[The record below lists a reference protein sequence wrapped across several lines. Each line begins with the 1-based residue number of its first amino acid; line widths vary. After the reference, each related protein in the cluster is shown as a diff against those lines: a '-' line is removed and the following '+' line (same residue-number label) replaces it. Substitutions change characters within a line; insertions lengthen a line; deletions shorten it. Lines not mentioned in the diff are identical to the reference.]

1 MWRPVYGA
9 APARLV
15 AAPGGIVAHR
25 PDGGPHIRLRRVT
38 PTDLAALIR
47 AAATDVLTGR
57 GLGTD
62 ALPVEID
69 IARPRN
75 PAHGDYATSV
85 ALRTANQLGV
95 APRQL
100 AGWLVEDLGGRAGI
114 ATAEVAGPGFVNV
127 RLAAVELGALV
138 DAVLTGGARYGL
150 GTDGALVAG
159 LRARVT
165 ALAEAGPATRI
176 RTRPGTMITM
186 AELVGAVGEPAARYA
201 LARTGAPALDTELD
215 VLAAPT
221 ERNPAHRVRFA
232 HARLCALARHAAD
245 LDITPGRHHELLDHP
260 TEGELIRTLG
270 EYPDVVRAAAQRGEP
285 PRVVRYLE
293 TMSTAYDR
301 CDDTCRVLPMGDEPI
316 TELHRARLALASATR
331 QVLANGLALV
341 GVSAPERM

>member
-1 MWRPVYGA
+1 
-9 APARLV
+9 
-15 AAPGGIVAHR
+15 
-25 PDGGPHIRLRRVT
+25 VT

-75 PAHGDYATSV
+75 PAHGEYATSV
-85 ALRTANQLGV
+85 ALRTAKRLGV

-100 AGWLVEDLGGRAGI
+100 AGWLVDDLGGRAGI
-114 ATAEVAGPGFVNV
+114 ATAEVAGPGFVNL
-127 RLAAVELGALV
+127 R
-138 DAVLTGGARYGL
+138 
-150 GTDGALVAG
+150 LVAG
-159 LRARVT
+159 ERGTPITEVLAAGSGYGTGEGSARLRAGF
-165 ALAEAGPATRI
+165 AELAEAGPATRI
-176 RTRPGTMITM
+176 RTATGTMITM
-186 AELVGAVGEPAARYA
+186 AELVGAVGGATARYA
-201 LARTGAPALDTELD
+201 LARTATLALDVDLD
-215 VLAAPT
+215 VLAGAT

-245 LDITPGRHHELLDHP
+245 LGISHGQRYDLLEHP

-285 PRVVRYLE
+285 PRVARYLE

-301 CDDTCRVLPMGDEPI
+301 CDDTCRVLPLGDEPI

-331 QVLANGLALV
+331 QVLANGLDLV

>member
-1 MWRPVYGA
+1 M
-9 APARLV
+9 
-15 AAPGGIVAHR
+15 
-25 PDGGPHIRLRRVT
+25 T

-85 ALRTANQLGV
+85 ALRTAKRLGV

-100 AGWLVEDLGGRAGI
+100 AGWLVDDLGARAGI
-114 ATAEVAGPGFVNV
+114 ATAEVAGPGFVNL
-127 RLAAVELGALV
+127 RLAAVERGTLV
-138 DAVLTGGARYGL
+138 GAVLAAGPRYGTGAGPSADPGAEL
-150 GTDGALVAG
+150 GTELGTEPASAPVER
-159 LRARVT
+159 LRARVA

-176 RTRPGTMITM
+176 RTRTGTMITM
-186 AELVGAVGEPAARYA
+186 SELVAAVGEPVARYA
-201 LARTGAPALDTELD
+201 LARTGAHTLDVDLD
-215 VLAAPT
+215 VLVGES
-221 ERNPAHRVRFA
+221 ERNPAHRVRLA
-232 HARLCALARHAAD
+232 HARLCALARQSAD
-245 LDITPGRHHELLDHP
+245 LGLTAGQRYDLLEHP
-260 TEGELIRTLG
+260 REGELIRTLG

-285 PRVVRYLE
+285 PRVARYLE

-301 CDDTCRVLPMGDEPI
+301 CDNTCRVLPMGDEPI

-331 QVLANGLALV
+331 RVLANGLDLV

>member
-1 MWRPVYGA
+1 M
-9 APARLV
+9 
-15 AAPGGIVAHR
+15 
-25 PDGGPHIRLRRVT
+25 T
-38 PTDLAALIR
+38 PTDLAALVR

-75 PAHGDYATSV
+75 PEHGDYATSV
-85 ALRTANQLGV
+85 ALRTAKRLGV

-100 AGWLVEDLGGRAGI
+100 AGWLVDDLGGRAGI
-114 ATAEVAGPGFVNV
+114 ATAEVAGPGFVNL
-127 RLAAVELGALV
+127 RLAAVERGTVVDDVLAAGSRYGMDPGSVHARVNALV
-138 DAVLTGGARYGL
+138 EAAR
-150 GTDGALVAG
+150 
-159 LRARVT
+159 
-165 ALAEAGPATRI
+165 ATRI
-176 RTRPGTMITM
+176 RTRTGTMITM
-186 AELVGAVGEPAARYA
+186 VELVAAVGEPAARYA
-201 LARTGAPALDTELD
+201 LARTGAQALGPALDTDMD

-221 ERNPAHRVRFA
+221 ERNPAYRVRFT

-245 LDITPGRHHELLDHP
+245 LGITLGRHYELLEHP

-301 CDDTCRVLPMGDEPI
+301 CDDTCRVLPLGDEPI
-316 TELHRARLALASATR
+316 TELHRARLALASASR
-331 QVLANGLALV
+331 QVLANGLDLV
-341 GVSAPERM
+341 GVSAPERL

>member
-1 MWRPVYGA
+1 MCRPVYGA
-9 APARLV
+9 APTHLV

-25 PDGGPHIRLRRVT
+25 PVGGPHIRLRRVT

-85 ALRTANQLGV
+85 ALRTAKRLGV

-100 AGWLVEDLGGRAGI
+100 AGWLVDDLGGRAGI

-127 RLAAVELGALV
+127 RLAAVERGALV
-138 DAVLTGGARYGL
+138 DAVLAAGPRYGE
-150 GTDGALVAG
+150 TTESDAL
-159 LRARVT
+159 T
-165 ALAEAGPATRI
+165 ALTQAGPATRI
-176 RTRPGTMITM
+176 RTTAGTMITM

-201 LARTGAPALDTELD
+201 LARTGAPALDTDLD

-245 LDITPGRHHELLDHP
+245 LGITPGRHYELLDHP

-285 PRVVRYLE
+285 PRVARYLE

-301 CDDTCRVLPMGDEPI
+301 CDDTCRVLPLGDEPI

-331 QVLANGLALV
+331 QVLANGLDLV

>member
-9 APARLV
+9 APAGPV

-25 PDGGPHIRLRRVT
+25 PVGWAHIRLRCVT

-85 ALRTANQLGV
+85 ALRTAKRLGV

-100 AGWLVEDLGGRAGI
+100 AGWLVDDLGGRAGI

-127 RLAAVELGALV
+127 RLAAMERGALV
-138 DAVLTGGARYGL
+138 DAVLAAGPRYGE
-150 GTDGALVAG
+150 TTESA
-159 LRARVT
+159 
-165 ALAEAGPATRI
+165 ALAALAQAGPATRI
-176 RTRPGTMITM
+176 RTRAGTMITM
-186 AELVGAVGEPAARYA
+186 AELVGAVGEPTARYA
-201 LARTGAPALDTELD
+201 LARTGAPALDPALD
-215 VLAAPT
+215 TDLDALAAPT
-221 ERNPAHRVRFA
+221 ERNPAHRVLFA
-232 HARLCALARHAAD
+232 HVRLCALARHAAD
-245 LDITPGRHHELLDHP
+245 LGITRGRHYELLEHP

-285 PRVVRYLE
+285 PRVARYLE

-301 CDDTCRVLPMGDEPI
+301 CDDTCRVLPLGDEPI

-331 QVLANGLALV
+331 QVLANGLDLV